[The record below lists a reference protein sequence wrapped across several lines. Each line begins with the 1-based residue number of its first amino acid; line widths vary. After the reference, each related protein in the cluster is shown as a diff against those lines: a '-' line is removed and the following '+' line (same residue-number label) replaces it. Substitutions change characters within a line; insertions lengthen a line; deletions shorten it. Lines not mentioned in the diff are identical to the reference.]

1 MEMKRDIA
9 VGFDRVCQLPVCYL
23 KLSLQGDNM
32 TDDVEETYRN
42 LLTEIS
48 NSDDWEYS
56 ESNTHNIE
64 ELSER
69 FTSDLGPEAIYES
82 TDTDGQIILGPGSQ
96 SNLIGRLVQPLAD
109 LDLESEEGTFAA
121 RVAEAYESISTPYVD
136 DSDYLTSSSLERNPS
151 DVLNL
156 NIPND
161 FDSEELGE
169 ALEAAGQASRE
180 VQDLHDVINQ
190 ALTSRINE

>member
-1 MEMKRDIA
+1 MKRDMA
-9 VGFDRVCQLPVCYL
+9 VGFDRPCQLPIRYL
-23 KLSLQGDNM
+23 KLSLQGDNI
-32 TDDVEETYRN
+32 TDNVGETYRN

-48 NSDDWEYS
+48 SSDDWEYS

-82 TDTDGQIILGPGSQ
+82 TVTDGQIIIGPGSQ
-96 SNLIGRLVQPLAD
+96 SNLRGRLVQPLAD
-109 LDLESEEGTFAA
+109 LDLDPEDGTFAA

-136 DSDYLTSSSLERNPS
+136 DSEYLTPSSLARNPS

-156 NIPND
+156 DIPFD
-161 FDSEELGE
+161 FDSEELEE

-180 VQDLHDVINQ
+180 VQDLHNEIDQ

>member
-1 MEMKRDIA
+1 MA
-9 VGFDRVCQLPVCYL
+9 VGFDRPCQLPIHYL

-32 TDDVEETYRN
+32 TDDIEETYRN
-42 LLTEIS
+42 LLTEITD
-48 NSDDWEYS
+48 SDDWEYS

-82 TDTDGQIILGPGSQ
+82 TDTDGRIIIGPGGQ
-96 SNLIGRLVQPLAD
+96 SNIIGRLVQPLAD
-109 LDLESEEGTFAA
+109 LDLDPEEGTFAA

-136 DSDYLTSSSLERNPS
+136 DREYLTPSSLDRNPS
-151 DVLNL
+151 DVLNVD
-156 NIPND
+156 IPND
-161 FDSEELGE
+161 FDSEELDE

-180 VQDLHDVINQ
+180 VQDLHNEVNQ

>member
-1 MEMKRDIA
+1 MKRDMA
-9 VGFDRVCQLPVCYL
+9 VGFDRPCQLPIHYL

-32 TDDVEETYRN
+32 TDDIEETYRN
-42 LLTEIS
+42 LLTEITD
-48 NSDDWEYS
+48 SDDWEYS

-82 TDTDGQIILGPGSQ
+82 TDTDGRIIIGPGGQ
-96 SNLIGRLVQPLAD
+96 SNIIGRLVQPLAD
-109 LDLESEEGTFAA
+109 LDLDPEEGTFAA

-136 DSDYLTSSSLERNPS
+136 DREYLTPSSLDRNPS
-151 DVLNL
+151 DVLNVD
-156 NIPND
+156 IPND
-161 FDSEELGE
+161 FDSEELDE

-180 VQDLHDVINQ
+180 VQDLHNEVNQ